1 MDPLRKLRPGKRV
14 QVLPLR
20 LRAWARSQALPQKPL
35 LYHQLNPSRASNSR
49 SSTRTGSHSRP
60 CGIQTLKREVT
71 TVKPLRGVRI
81 NPEERQWHAT
91 VVHGRDVLEPCRHP
105 RTHDV
110 PVAFIQFRAHS
121 PSPVQLAAHFS
132 PHASASLGIPVSD
145 VVSPPRSG
153 PSRVPRCPFA
163 QKKKVAG
170 EL

>member
-20 LRAWARSQALPQKPL
+20 LRVWARSQALPQKPL

-49 SSTRTGSHSRP
+49 SSTRTGSHSTLRYP
-60 CGIQTLKREVT
+60 NPQARSDDGQTASWGTNK
-71 TVKPLRGVRI
+71 

-121 PSPVQLAAHFS
+121 PSPVQLAAHFAS
-132 PHASASLGIPVSD
+132 RASASLGIPVSGFI
-145 VVSPPRSG
+145 SPPRSG